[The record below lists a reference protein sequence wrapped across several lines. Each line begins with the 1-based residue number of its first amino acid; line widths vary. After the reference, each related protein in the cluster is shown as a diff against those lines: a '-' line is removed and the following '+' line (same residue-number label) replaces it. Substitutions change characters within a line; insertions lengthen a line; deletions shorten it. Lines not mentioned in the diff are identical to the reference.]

1 MKRKNGEGDMLSPV
15 SEHAVMP
22 LYQIHMIQQQSVKQ
36 MRELEIGPRIC
47 ENLFDEIVQFNGK
60 STWSNRWC

>member
-22 LYQIHMIQQQSVKQ
+22 LSSNPYDTVAISKTD
-36 MRELEIGPRIC
+36 ERIR
-47 ENLFDEIVQFNGK
+47 
-60 STWSNRWC
+60 NRS

>member
-22 LYQIHMIQQQSVKQ
+22 LSSNPYATVAISKTD
-36 MRELEIGPRIC
+36 ERIR
-47 ENLFDEIVQFNGK
+47 
-60 STWSNRWC
+60 NRS